1 METGGTGGTG
11 GWGVG
16 ARENRGRERDLS
28 RGRAGKEIKEKHTRF
43 LFITVYH
50 LVLRPIPI

>member
-1 METGGTGGTG
+1 METGGTGGTE